1 MLYFDTQKLST
12 GPKRTN
18 PDSSRWK
25 CLLIRLLPKTRARKF
40 VTNSRTVFRSLK
52 MDRPGSISS
61 AAIRCSLSK
70 LISGVKPF
78 EEFPVFRF
86 MLFDPRSSS
95 LSVESASLAFVWER
109 DTRPTPGPFYSI
121 TVRHAREH
129 MVYKNTTPPPCPL
142 YPQNPSPVGRKRRCS
157 NACCCNWPH
166 YFHSNAQTQFKSKQ
180 NESLVHDKNP
190 SSFKIALVMLLTYIC
205 ISCIGK
211 SNNNSSLILTLDH
224 LAPFP
229 VLSFRTLQS
238 KNELLEPKLI

>member
-95 LSVESASLAFVWER
+95 LCGVCLACFCLGKGHPSHSR
-109 DTRPTPGPFYSI
+109 TFLFY
-121 TVRHAREH
+121 HCQARERTH
-129 MVYKNTTPPPCPL
+129 GLQKYNPPSMSPL
-142 YPQNPSPVGRKRRCS
+142 PSKPLPRR
-157 NACCCNWPH
+157 
-166 YFHSNAQTQFKSKQ
+166 QKEEMQ
-180 NESLVHDKNP
+180 
-190 SSFKIALVMLLTYIC
+190 
-205 ISCIGK
+205 
-211 SNNNSSLILTLDH
+211 
-224 LAPFP
+224 
-229 VLSFRTLQS
+229 
-238 KNELLEPKLI
+238 

>member
-25 CLLIRLLPKTRARKF
+25 CLLIRLLPKTWARKF

-95 LSVESASLAFVWER
+95 LSVESASLAFVWEK
-109 DTRPTPGPFYSI
+109 DTRPHSRTFLFY
-121 TVRHAREH
+121 HCQARERTH
-129 MVYKNTTPPPCPL
+129 GLQKYNPPSMSPL
-142 YPQNPSPVGRKRRCS
+142 PSKPLPRR
-157 NACCCNWPH
+157 
-166 YFHSNAQTQFKSKQ
+166 QKEEMQ
-180 NESLVHDKNP
+180 
-190 SSFKIALVMLLTYIC
+190 
-205 ISCIGK
+205 
-211 SNNNSSLILTLDH
+211 
-224 LAPFP
+224 
-229 VLSFRTLQS
+229 
-238 KNELLEPKLI
+238 